1 MGSKDSPNM
10 ITVRNL
16 TKRAIDVALN
26 EGLAALEGQLLI
38 AFSAPMLRK
47 DKGNEHL
54 QDVFEEAL
62 RNVKLPPGLDIQ
74 INYLSRI
81 EPPWW
86 MFGKA
91 RAVLVRVSVLLVDYS
106 APLD

>member
-16 TKRAIDVALN
+16 TERAIDVALK
-26 EGLAALEGQLLI
+26 EGLAALEGQYLI

-47 DKGNEHL
+47 DKGNERL
-54 QDVFEEAL
+54 QEVFEEVL
-62 RNVKLPPGLDIQ
+62 KDVTLPPGLQVQ

-81 EPPWW
+81 EHPWW
-86 MFGKA
+86 MLGKE
-91 RAVLVRVSVLLVDYS
+91 RAILVWVNVLLVDCTF
-106 APLD
+106 DD

>member
-16 TKRAIDVALN
+16 TERAIDVALK
-26 EGLAALEGQLLI
+26 EGLAALEGQYLI

-47 DKGNEHL
+47 DKGNERL
-54 QDVFEEAL
+54 QEVFEEAL

-81 EPPWW
+81 EHPWW
-86 MFGKA
+86 MLGRE
-91 RAVLVRVSVLLVDYS
+91 RATLVWVNVLLVDYTF
-106 APLD
+106 DD